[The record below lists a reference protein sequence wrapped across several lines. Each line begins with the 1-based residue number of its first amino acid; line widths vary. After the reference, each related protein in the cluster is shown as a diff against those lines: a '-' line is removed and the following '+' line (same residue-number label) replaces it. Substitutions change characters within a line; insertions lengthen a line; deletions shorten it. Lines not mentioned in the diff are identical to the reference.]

1 MPDTST
7 TSLSRFNDKMK
18 SSITKQGTYVLT
30 NSRLNPDLIVAEIKA
45 ADSPQALYAII
56 DKIVQD

>member
-7 TSLSRFNDKMK
+7 SSLSRFNDKMK

-30 NSRLNPDLIVAEIKA
+30 NSWLDPDLIVAEIKA

-56 DKIVQD
+56 DKMVQD

>member
-7 TSLSRFNDKMK
+7 SSLSRFNDKMK

-30 NSRLNPDLIVAEIKA
+30 NSCLDPDLIVAEIKA

-56 DKIVQD
+56 DKMVQD